1 MDHNTD
7 QDDSP
12 KSTVVPID
20 DDALEAV
27 TGGNGKGGTEDR
39 GEPSY
44 SYNRTI
50 YFQSTIYR

>member
-27 TGGNGKGGTEDR
+27 TGGDGKGARFAHSRVVPVGR
-39 GEPSY
+39 
-44 SYNRTI
+44 
-50 YFQSTIYR
+50 